1 MLDIPAIIQ
10 AQPPDTHLYC
20 CGPAGMLKAFAG
32 AAQGRPPETVH
43 LEYFTTNVAPAQQG
57 GFEVVLARSGKTITI
72 APGQTILEAVLAL
85 GMNVPRSCTQG
96 VCGTCETAVIEG
108 MPDHRDTVLS
118 ARERASN
125 KKMMICCSGCLS
137 ERLVLDL

>member
-1 MLDIPAIIQ
+1 
-10 AQPPDTHLYC
+10 
-20 CGPAGMLKAFAG
+20 
-32 AAQGRPPETVH
+32 
-43 LEYFTTNVAPAQQG
+43 
-57 GFEVVLARSGKTITI
+57 
-72 APGQTILEAVLAL
+72 
-85 GMNVPRSCTQG
+85 

-108 MPDHRDTVLS
+108 IPDHRDTVLS